1 MSKTYSKILVHGNF
15 EILHIGHVRLFA
27 YAKSLGRELI
37 VGLCIEGL
45 ADEEIL
51 RRLDYL
57 RENPLV
63 DEIVKFTDIQELVE
77 NVRPDALVKGRE
89 FANQENV
96 EEEMMK
102 NVGGRVIFSSGENDI
117 SESTMMPKF
126 SNQVSFL
133 GESIL
138 GYLSRNRIEVAY
150 IKETLAVFRKIR
162 ILVVGD
168 LILDRYVEC
177 VPIGLSQES
186 PSIVAR
192 PIRERDY
199 LGGAGIIAAHCAA
212 LGASASLLSV
222 AGSDSEAE
230 VMRKLCSEYKVDVN
244 WVIDAKQPTI
254 LKQRFM
260 SGKQVLFRLNR
271 FRQEGI
277 SKETVKEIE
286 SKFSNLIK
294 RHDAVIFA
302 DFSYG
307 VLDENNSQDL
317 MRIAK
322 ASGLFT
328 AADSQTS
335 SQIGNLSKFIGAD
348 LITPTEHEARQ
359 ELRNQDGLVI
369 LSHKLMGKL
378 RSKLIML
385 KLGADGVLLSGEN
398 LRSDYLPAL
407 NQEPVDVAGAG
418 DSLLAISSLAITAG
432 ANLYVAGLLGSV
444 AAAIQV
450 SREGNLPI
458 TSSDVLEYLNQLS

>member
-1 MSKTYSKILVHGNF
+1 MSTTYSRILITGNF
-15 EILHIGHVRLFA
+15 EILHIGHIRLFA
-27 YAKSLGRELI
+27 YAKSLGTELI

-51 RRLDYL
+51 RRMIYL
-57 RENPLV
+57 KENPLI
-63 DEIVKFTDIQELVE
+63 DEIVKFTDIQKLVE
-77 NVRPDALVKGRE
+77 NVRPDALIKGRE
-89 FANQENV
+89 FANQENI
-96 EEEMMK
+96 EEEIMK

-117 SESTMMPKF
+117 SESTITPKI
-126 SNQVSFL
+126 SNQFSFI

-138 GYLSRNRIEVAY
+138 GYLSRNRIEVAH
-150 IKETLAVFRKIR
+150 IKEILAAFRKTR

-168 LILDRYVEC
+168 LILDKYIEC
-177 VPIGLSQES
+177 VPVGLSQES
-186 PSIVAR
+186 HSIVAR
-192 PIRERDY
+192 PIRERNY

-212 LGASASLLSV
+212 LGASASILSV
-222 AGSDSEAE
+222 AGSDSETE
-230 VMRKLCSEYKVDVN
+230 VMKKLCNEYNVDVN
-244 WVIDAKQPTI
+244 WVIDAKHPTI

-271 FRQEGI
+271 FRQEGV
-277 SKETVKEIE
+277 SKEIVKEIE
-286 SKFSNLIK
+286 SRFSNLIE

-307 VLDENNSQDL
+307 VLNENNSQNL
-317 MRIAK
+317 MKIAK
-322 ASGLFT
+322 ARGLFT

-335 SQIGNLSKFIGAD
+335 SQIGDLSKFIGAD
-348 LITPTEHEARQ
+348 LITPTEREARQ
-359 ELRNQDGLVI
+359 ELRNQEGLVV
-369 LSHKLMGKL
+369 LSHKLMEKL
-378 RSKLIML
+378 GSKFIML
-385 KLGADGVLLSGEN
+385 KLGADGVLLSGEK

-432 ANLYVAGLLGSV
+432 ASLYVAGLLGNV

-458 TSSDVLEYLNQLS
+458 TSSDVLEFFSQLP